1 MITIDSRSI
10 TKAVNKIREEY
21 SHISGDKLNIAI
33 SRALNR
39 AASSGRTE
47 ANKNI
52 RNIYN
57 ISASRL
63 NNELKTRNSN
73 ARNLT
78 AMIIASG
85 SPLSLTNFQAKQ
97 IGDRGTT
104 SFDRKGIA
112 SSRLTRKTRN
122 KAIKGVSM
130 TIKKGQTVNI
140 PTAFIQTANGGI
152 TVFARGMYKGS
163 SEGFE
168 FAKERLPIAK
178 LTSTSIPLMFGNNDV
193 INPTGS
199 RTEQIL
205 IDRITHE
212 IDWLLK

>member
-1 MITIDSRSI
+1 MITFDSRSI
-10 TKAVNKIREEY
+10 TKAINQIREQY
-21 SHISGDKLNIAI
+21 SHISGDKLNTAI

-52 RNIYN
+52 RIRYN
-57 ISASRL
+57 ISAARL
-63 NNELKTRNSN
+63 NSELKTRNANS
-73 ARNLT
+73 RTLT

-97 IGDRGTT
+97 VGDRGTT

-112 SSRLTRKTRN
+112 SSRLNRKTRT

-130 TIKKGQTVNI
+130 MIKKGQTVNI

-152 TVFARGMYKGS
+152 TVFARGHYNGS
-163 SEGFE
+163 GNGFE

-178 LTSTSIPLMFGNNDV
+178 LTTTSIPLMFSNNDV
-193 INPTGS
+193 MPVTQNK
-199 RTEQIL
+199 TEEIL
-205 IDRITHE
+205 VDRITHE
-212 IDWLLK
+212 INWLMK